1 MAFIAVT
8 DLAGNIT
15 YRKAESLTPILDAMA
30 ESRKVAGLLLRINS
44 PGGEATA
51 SEILYRKLLKVREKK
66 PVIVSVSSVCASGA
80 YWIASGST
88 KIFAMQTSIV
98 GSIGVI
104 GVYPSFKKLLD
115 RMGVEVNVT
124 KVGKYKDLNNP
135 FVELTEEGREKTEK
149 IMNSIFYT
157 FRDAVALERKI
168 EKPKIDDIATGEVF
182 SSQDALSSGL
192 IDAIGTFDD
201 ALENLKAKVGVK
213 KVRSVQPKR
222 PFLPRI
228 IGTTVIDS
236 ISEFMD
242 SGKF

>member
-15 YRKAESLTPILDAMA
+15 YRKAESLSPILDAVA
-30 ESRKVAGLLLRINS
+30 GSRKVAGLLLRINS

-66 PVIVSVSSVCASGA
+66 PVIASVSSVCASGA
-80 YWIASGST
+80 YWIATGST
-88 KIFAMQTSIV
+88 KIFAMQTSLV

-115 RMGVEVNVT
+115 RVGVEVNVT

-135 FVELTEEGREKTEK
+135 FVEPTEEGKEKMEN
-149 IMNSIFYT
+149 IMKSIFST
-157 FRDAVALERKI
+157 FRDAVADERKI
-168 EKPKIDDIATGEVF
+168 ERSKIDDLATGEVF
-182 SSQDALSSGL
+182 SSQDALSSRL
-192 IDAIGTFDD
+192 IDAIGTYDE
-201 ALENLKAKVGVK
+201 ALEDLKAKVGVK
-213 KVRSVQPKR
+213 KVRNINPRR

-228 IGTTVIDS
+228 IGAAVNDS
-236 ISEFMD
+236 ISEMMD
-242 SGKF
+242 PGKF